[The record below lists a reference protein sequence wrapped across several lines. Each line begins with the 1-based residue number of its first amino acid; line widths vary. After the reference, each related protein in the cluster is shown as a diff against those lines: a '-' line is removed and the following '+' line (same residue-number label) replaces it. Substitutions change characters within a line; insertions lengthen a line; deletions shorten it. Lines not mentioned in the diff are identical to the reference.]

1 MAKQTGIVLFT
12 GKLENQVGYRRNGK
26 YFIRA
31 MPQKVQQTLATRQSA
46 REFGIASRHAKLIR
60 QSVGPLLDMTPD
72 NTFVNRLNKALIGA
86 GKSRLQ
92 DIRGFR
98 FNKHTAVSQFFC
110 EQPVSMPSGI
120 WHIPAQ
126 KLPPRGNAT
135 HLHITAIAVRI
146 SFIQQRILGSLART
160 VTIDLN
166 EPFKGAE
173 LAINLPGSGTL
184 LHILQVITSLNQST
198 LASRRHNAADIMLV
212 IPAISRLRKSA
223 GTLTGTALADQ
234 VHLPSA

>member
-1 MAKQTGIVLFT
+1 MAKQTGIALFT
-12 GKLENQVGYRRNGK
+12 GKLENLVGYRRNGK

-46 REFGIASRHAKLIR
+46 REFGIASRNAKLIR
-60 QSVGPLLDMTPD
+60 QATSPLLDMIPD
-72 NTFVNRLNKALIGA
+72 STSVNRLNKTLIRA
-86 GKSRLQ
+86 GKTRLE

-98 FNKHTAVSQFFC
+98 FNKHTAVSEFFC
-110 EQPVSMPSGI
+110 AQPVSMPNGI

-146 SFIQQRILGSLART
+146 SFMQQRILGSLART
-160 VTIDLN
+160 VTVDLN
-166 EPFKGAE
+166 KPFNGAE
-173 LAINLPGSGTL
+173 LAINLRGSGTL
-184 LHILQVITSLNQST
+184 LHILQVTTSLNQST

-212 IPAISRLRKSA
+212 VPAISRPRKSA
-223 GTLTGTALADQ
+223 KTLPGTVLPDQ